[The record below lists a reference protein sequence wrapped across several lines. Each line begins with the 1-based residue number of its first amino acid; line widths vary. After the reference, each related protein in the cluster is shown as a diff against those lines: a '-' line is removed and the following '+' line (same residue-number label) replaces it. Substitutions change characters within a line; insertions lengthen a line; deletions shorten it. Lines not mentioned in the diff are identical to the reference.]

1 MAKIIIADT
10 TLCGNG
16 YSFREKLEI
25 ARQLEK
31 LQVDMIEF
39 PEISNVKTDTLLI
52 RTVSAFV
59 KDSAISVAAGS
70 NAESIENA
78 CAALTNATRARIR
91 IELPVSTVGMEYLS
105 HRKPAK
111 MLEWIGTAVKTA
123 VEKGISTECCF
134 LDATRAE
141 KDFLFSAIKVAEE
154 AGADMISVCDSSA
167 EMLPDDFAE
176 FAASVKSSTSLPVGV
191 RCSDANGLASAQA
204 VLAVKKGISCVKTG
218 NGAVDLEKF
227 AQMVKNCG
235 VSNGLETNIK
245 YTKLHSIMRRLEEL
259 CSASAQPSSLSSRTQ
274 GDEYIIKLSASD
286 DKDTVISA
294 VTALGYDLASD
305 DAERVYDEFLREA
318 AKKVIGAKELV
329 AIVSSTVLQVPATYT
344 LENYMITSGNIMQA
358 NAQISLVKDGKCTN
372 GVSLG
377 DGPINAAFKAIE
389 QITGV
394 HYELDDFQIQSVTEG
409 VEAIGSAIVKL
420 RSGGKLYSGNGIS
433 TDIIGASIRAYISA
447 LNKIVYEESQA

>member
-1 MAKIIIADT
+1 MSKIIIADT
-10 TLCGNG
+10 TLCGSG

-31 LQVDMIEF
+31 LKVDVIEF

-59 KDSAISVAAGS
+59 KESAISVAAGS

-78 CAALTNATRARIR
+78 CAALTNATKARIR

-111 MLEWIGTAVKTA
+111 MLEWISTAVKTSIG
-123 VEKGISTECCF
+123 KGINTECCF

-141 KDFLFSAIKVAEE
+141 KDFLFSAIKAAEE

-167 EMLPDDFAE
+167 EMLPDDFAG

-191 RCSDANGLASAQA
+191 RCGDANGLASAQA

-218 NGAVDLEKF
+218 NGSVDLEKF

-235 VSNGLETNIK
+235 VSNGLETGIK
-245 YTKLHSIMRRLEEL
+245 YTNLHSIMRRLEEL
-259 CSASAQPSSLSSRTQ
+259 CSASSQPASASHAQ
-274 GDEYIIKLSASD
+274 GDECVIKLSASD
-286 DKDTVISA
+286 DKNTVISA
-294 VTALGYDLASD
+294 VTALGYDLSD
-305 DAERVYDEFLREA
+305 DDADRMYDEFLREA

-358 NAQISLVKDGKCTN
+358 NAQISLLKDGKCKN

-409 VEAIGSAIVKL
+409 VEAIGSAVVKL
-420 RSGGKLYSGNGIS
+420 RSGDKLYSGNGLS

-447 LNKIVYEESQA
+447 LNKIVYEESQV